1 MCWKGEFPNFLRSP
15 SFLKSLRPQQTL
27 FYIEKMLQICLCDP
41 LHKVQVAQGLWPVC
55 RQEDFMVTEAAGDC
69 SSCGQYSQSIE
80 GLSIGG
86 AVQSLTKSHL
96 ALKMGL

>member
-69 SSCGQYSQSIE
+69 SSCGQYSQSTE